1 MGVLA
6 VIRFMEDLPADE
18 QQDFAEKVEEG
29 IHYYIKAHTKRGSG
43 RLQESIKAHVY
54 GKQIVVE
61 SGEPHAKALDRGT
74 FGSRQIWSLIN
85 KVVPLKL
92 DSGKVIFRKVTL
104 RSVLAGRWRQRPQRG
119 IDFVRG
125 GVEIAKSSGSFRSR
139 LTVIVQR

>member
-29 IHYYIKAHTKRGSG
+29 IHYYIKAH
-43 RLQESIKAHVY
+43 VY

-74 FGSRQIWSLIN
+74 FGSRQMWSLIN